1 MLQEFLGMCGG
12 GGGGRDE
19 GVEAA
24 VSRTALYLYDDG
36 RAVIKKDGE
45 RPSASGLWLWPV
57 RDYCTESRF
66 PGIR

>member
-24 VSRTALYLYDDG
+24 VSRAALYLYDDG

-45 RPSASGLWLWPV
+45 
-57 RDYCTESRF
+57 
-66 PGIR
+66 